1 MKIEQ
6 IAKCTTGLGIP
17 SADLDTMHNT
27 YGGDLYLTN
36 CTRLSAL
43 TECSLHLRRQY

>member
-6 IAKCTTGLGIP
+6 IAKCTTGGDIL
-17 SADLDTMHNT
+17 SVDLCTMHNT

-36 CTRLSAL
+36 CLRLSVL
-43 TECSLHLRRQY
+43 TECSLHLHRQ

>member
-6 IAKCTTGLGIP
+6 IAKRTTGGSLSTNLYI
-17 SADLDTMHNT
+17 LHNI

-36 CTRLSAL
+36 CLRLSAL
-43 TECSLHLRRQY
+43 TECSLHLRRQ

>member
-6 IAKCTTGLGIP
+6 IAKCTTGGGYTLCQLYI
-17 SADLDTMHNT
+17 LHNT

-36 CTRLSAL
+36 CLRLSAL
-43 TECSLHLRRQY
+43 TECSLHLRRQI

>member
-17 SADLDTMHNT
+17 SADLGTMHNT

-36 CTRLSAL
+36 CLRLSVL
-43 TECSLHLRRQY
+43 TECSLRLHRQ